1 MSVDFEGPPNAP
13 ISYVFREHQLVD
25 AAMHIANYK
34 DHDKRLINT
43 TVLAGPWF
51 ELDNQRVYEE
61 FKALILKGPGWSFIK
76 TYDRTKNSR
85 GAVLALRRQC
95 EGTSAVQSR
104 KASAYAKI
112 SSARY
117 SGQKRAFTF
126 DNYVEAHQ
134 DAHNTLEGLNE
145 PVPETKKVTDF
156 LAGITDPRLANTKD
170 LILGDPQ
177 KLKNFELCQQYLK
190 TLVYNK
196 TTQEKHER
204 QISSIGREHGK
215 GGRHPD
221 GQTPRKG
228 GNVITRTYSREE
240 WSKLTKEE
248 RDKVKQLRRARKRV
262 RYNNYNTP
270 GTDGARNVS
279 GTQRVDSED
288 DDSSYNSGCMSIVDD
303 DNAAN
308 ISSLNKNEPPSYPSS
323 PPTRRSGRLLQD

>member
-25 AAMHIANYK
+25 AAMHIANYN

-134 DAHNTLEGLNE
+134 DAH
-145 PVPETKKVTDF
+145 
-156 LAGITDPRLANTKD
+156 
-170 LILGDPQ
+170 
-177 KLKNFELCQQYLK
+177 KL
-190 TLVYNK
+190 
-196 TTQEKHER
+196 
-204 QISSIGREHGK
+204 
-215 GGRHPD
+215 
-221 GQTPRKG
+221 
-228 GNVITRTYSREE
+228 
-240 WSKLTKEE
+240 
-248 RDKVKQLRRARKRV
+248 
-262 RYNNYNTP
+262 
-270 GTDGARNVS
+270 
-279 GTQRVDSED
+279 
-288 DDSSYNSGCMSIVDD
+288 
-303 DNAAN
+303 
-308 ISSLNKNEPPSYPSS
+308 
-323 PPTRRSGRLLQD
+323 